1 MSFKASPVQIHP
13 IGNPFAGKMDP
24 YRLVYGAVKPTIFL
38 SVLGSCYKNRLWN
51 RILSLAADP
60 SVMAIVWDI
69 MIRECRSPK
78 VLTEK
83 RAAEGRKVWQGKFL
97 CGPPLCFHPLIEFIG
112 VWLLHN
118 ATLEE
123 VADA

>member
-1 MSFKASPVQIHP
+1 MSLNASPTQVHP
-13 IGNPFAGKMDP
+13 ISNPFARKVDS

-38 SVLGSCYKNRLWN
+38 SVLSSCYKNRLWD

-69 MIRECRSPK
+69 MIRECLSPK

-83 RAAEGRKVWQGKFL
+83 HSAEGRKVWQGKFL
-97 CGPPLCFHPLIEFIG
+97 CDLPLCFYPRIEFIG
-112 VWLLHN
+112 V
-118 ATLEE
+118 
-123 VADA
+123 